1 MGGTTR
7 AAPLAVAL
15 ALCVAL
21 TAGLAFAAGD
31 TPTTINACRTKVLG
45 SLRVVAVSGKC
56 RKNELPIAWN
66 TTGPKGDPGPGG
78 PAGEP
83 GPAGPAGPAG
93 SAGPAGAK
101 GADGPPGPS
110 GPAGPQGPK
119 GDPGGAI
126 EEIGD
131 LNGVGCTTYAG
142 ADGEVLV
149 DVNGGDDISLECIA
163 SDDAPPPPPPPPP
176 PPDGS
181 AKLVINEVDYDQVGA
196 DHDGFVEI
204 YNAGDAAA
212 DLTGVVLSP
221 VNGGDGTEYSRK
233 ALSGTLAAGAYL
245 VVDVELQNGAPD
257 GVALVDLATHTLL
270 DALSYE
276 GAITA
281 ATIDGTTYNLVEG
294 TVLPPAVADSSTVEG
309 SLIRN
314 PNGTDTDDAAADWA
328 FTTTVTRG
336 AANVLTS

>member
-1 MGGTTR
+1 MGGR
-7 AAPLAVAL
+7 KRLAPLVAAL
-15 ALCVAL
+15 ALCIAL

-31 TPTTINACRTKVLG
+31 TPTTINGCRTKVLG
-45 SLRVVAVSGKC
+45 YVRVVTIAGKC

-66 TTGPKGDPGPGG
+66 TTGPKGDPGPAG
-78 PAGEP
+78 PAGVA
-83 GPAGPAGPAG
+83 GPAGPAGPTGAT
-93 SAGPAGAK
+93 GPAGAQ
-101 GADGPPGPS
+101 GADGPQGPV
-110 GPAGPQGPK
+110 GPK
-119 GDPGGAI
+119 GDPGTGI
-126 EEIGD
+126 DEIGD

-149 DVNGGDDISLECIA
+149 DVDGTDDITLECIA
-163 SDDAPPPPPPPPP
+163 SGEEPPPPPPPPT
-176 PPDGS
+176 G

-204 YNAGDAAA
+204 YNGGDAVA
-212 DLTGVVLSP
+212 DLTGVALSP

-233 ALSGTLAAGAYL
+233 ALTGTLAAGAYL
-245 VVDVELQNGAPD
+245 VADVELQNGAPD
-257 GVALVDLATHTLL
+257 GVALVNLTTHTLL

-281 ATIDGTTYNLVEG
+281 ATIDGTTYDLVEG
-294 TVLPPAVADSSTVEG
+294 TVLPETVADSSTVEG

-314 PNGTDTDDAAADWA
+314 PNGQDTDDAAADWA

-336 AANVLTS
+336 AANVMTS

>member
-1 MGGTTR
+1 MGGR
-7 AAPLAVAL
+7 KRIAPLVAVL
-15 ALCVAL
+15 ALCIAL

-31 TPTTINACRTKVLG
+31 TPTTINGCRTKVLG
-45 SLRVVAVSGKC
+45 YVRVVTVAGKC
-56 RKNELPIAWN
+56 RTNELPIAWN
-66 TTGPKGDPGPGG
+66 TAGPKGDPGPAG
-78 PAGEP
+78 PAGAA
-83 GPAGPAGPAG
+83 GPAGTAGPAG
-93 SAGPAGAK
+93 SR
-101 GADGPPGPS
+101 GADGAP

-149 DVNGGDDISLECIA
+149 DVNGADDINLECIA
-163 SDDAPPPPPPPPP
+163 GDDEPPPPPPPP
-176 PPDGS
+176 PPDGTP
-181 AKLVINEVDYDQVGA
+181 KLVINEVDYDQVGA

-212 DLTGVVLSP
+212 SLTGIAVSP

-233 ALSGTLAAGAYL
+233 ALTGTLAAGAYL
-245 VVDVELQNGAPD
+245 VVDLELQNGAPD
-257 GVALVDLATHTLL
+257 GVALVNLTTHILL

-281 ATIDGTTYNLVEG
+281 ATIDGTTYSLVEG
-294 TVLPPAVADSSTVEG
+294 TVLPATVADSSTVEG

-314 PNGTDTDDAAADWA
+314 PNGHDSNNAAADWA

-336 AANVLTS
+336 AANVMTP

>member
-1 MGGTTR
+1 MGGRKR
-7 AAPLAVAL
+7 AAPLVAAL
-15 ALCVAL
+15 ALCIAL

-31 TPTTINACRTKVLG
+31 TPTTINGCRTKTLG
-45 SLRVVAVSGKC
+45 YVRVVTVAGKC
-56 RKNELPIAWN
+56 RKNELPISWN
-66 TTGPKGDPGPGG
+66 TKGDPGPAG
-78 PAGEP
+78 PAGAP
-83 GPAGPAGPAG
+83 GAAGPAG
-93 SAGPAGAK
+93 SAGPAGPK
-101 GADGPPGPS
+101 GADGPAGPA

-119 GDPGGAI
+119 GDPGSGAGI

-131 LNGVGCTTYAG
+131 LNGVGCTTSAG

-149 DVNGGDDISLECIA
+149 DVNGTDDITLECIA
-163 SDDAPPPPPPPPP
+163 SDEEPPPPPPPPP
-176 PPDGS
+176 NGG
-181 AKLVINEVDYDQVGA
+181 AKLVINEVDYDQLGA

-212 DLTGVVLSP
+212 DLTGVALSP

-233 ALSGTLAAGAYL
+233 ALTGTLAAGAYL

-257 GVALVDLATHTLL
+257 GVALVNLTTKTLI

-294 TVLPPAVADSSTVEG
+294 TVLPVTVADSNTVEG

-314 PNGTDTDDAAADWA
+314 PNGQDTDNAAADWA

>member
-1 MGGTTR
+1 MGGSTR
-7 AAPLAVAL
+7 AAPLAAVL

-56 RKNELPIAWN
+56 RKNELPITWN
-66 TTGPKGDPGPGG
+66 TTGPKGDPGP
-78 PAGEP
+78 AGVAGAP
-83 GPAGPAGPAG
+83 GPAGAAGPAG
-93 SAGPAGAK
+93 TAGPPGAK
-101 GADGPPGPS
+101 GADGPS

-131 LNGVGCTTYAG
+131 LNGVGCTTTAG

-149 DVNGGDDISLECIA
+149 DVNGADDITLECIA
-163 SDDAPPPPPPPPP
+163 SDEEPPPPPPPP
-176 PPDGS
+176 PPDGTP
-181 AKLVINEVDYDQVGA
+181 KLVINEVDYDQAGA

-212 DLTGVVLSP
+212 DLTGIAVSP

-257 GVALVDLATHTLL
+257 GVALVNLTTHTLL

-276 GAITA
+276 GAITV
-281 ATIDGTTYNLVEG
+281 ATIDGTTYSLVEG
-294 TVLPPAVADSSTVEG
+294 TVLPATVADSNTVEG

-314 PNGTDTDDAAADWA
+314 PNGQDTDDAAADWA
-328 FTTTVTRG
+328 FTTTATPG
-336 AANVLTS
+336 AANVMTF

>member
-1 MGGTTR
+1 MGGR
-7 AAPLAVAL
+7 KRPAPLVAVL
-15 ALCVAL
+15 TLCIAL

-31 TPTTINACRTKVLG
+31 TPTTINGCRTKVLG
-45 SLRVVAVSGKC
+45 YVRVVTVAGKC

-66 TTGPKGDPGPGG
+66 TAGPKGDPGP
-78 PAGEP
+78 
-83 GPAGPAGPAG
+83 AGPTGTAGPAG
-93 SAGPAGAK
+93 SR
-101 GADGPPGPS
+101 GADGAP

-142 ADGEVLV
+142 VDGEVLV
-149 DVNGGDDISLECIA
+149 DVNGADDITLECIA
-163 SDDAPPPPPPPPP
+163 GDDEPPPPPP
-176 PPDGS
+176 PPDGTP
-181 AKLVINEVDYDQVGA
+181 KLVMNEVDYDQVGA

-212 DLTGVVLSP
+212 DLAGIALSP

-233 ALSGTLAAGAYL
+233 ALTGTLAAGAYL

-257 GVALVDLATHTLL
+257 GAALVNLTTHTLL

-281 ATIDGTTYNLVEG
+281 ATIDGTTYSLVEG
-294 TVLPPAVADSSTVEG
+294 TVLPETVADSTTVEG

-314 PNGTDTDDAAADWA
+314 PNGQDTEDAAADWA

>member
-1 MGGTTR
+1 MGGR
-7 AAPLAVAL
+7 KRPAPLVAVL
-15 ALCVAL
+15 TLCIAL

-31 TPTTINACRTKVLG
+31 TPTTINGCRTKVLG
-45 SLRVVAVSGKC
+45 YVRVVTVAGKC

-66 TTGPKGDPGPGG
+66 TAGPKGDPGP
-78 PAGEP
+78 
-83 GPAGPAGPAG
+83 AGPTGTAGPAG
-93 SAGPAGAK
+93 SR
-101 GADGPPGPS
+101 GADGAP

-142 ADGEVLV
+142 VDGEVLV
-149 DVNGGDDISLECIA
+149 DVNGADDITLECIA
-163 SDDAPPPPPPPPP
+163 GDDEPPPPPP
-176 PPDGS
+176 PPDGTP
-181 AKLVINEVDYDQVGA
+181 KLVMNEVDYDQVGA

-212 DLTGVVLSP
+212 DLAGIAVSP

-233 ALSGTLAAGAYL
+233 ALTGTLAAGAYL

-257 GVALVDLATHTLL
+257 GAALVNLTTHTLL

-281 ATIDGTTYNLVEG
+281 ATIDGTTYSLVEG
-294 TVLPPAVADSSTVEG
+294 TVLPETVADSTTVEG

-314 PNGTDTDDAAADWA
+314 PNGQDTEDAAADWA

>member
-1 MGGTTR
+1 MRGR
-7 AAPLAVAL
+7 KRMAPLIAAL
-15 ALCVAL
+15 ALCITL

-31 TPTTINACRTKVLG
+31 APTTINGCRTKVLG
-45 SLRVVAVSGKC
+45 YVRVVTVAGKC
-56 RKNELPIAWN
+56 RRNELPIAWN
-66 TTGPKGDPGPGG
+66 TSGPKGDPGPAG
-78 PAGEP
+78 PAGAP
-83 GPAGPAGPAG
+83 GPAGPPGATGP
-93 SAGPAGAK
+93 PGAQ
-101 GADGPPGPS
+101 GADGQPGPV
-110 GPAGPQGPK
+110 GPK
-119 GDPGGAI
+119 GDPGTGI

-131 LNGVGCTTYAG
+131 LNGVGCTTSAG

-149 DVNGGDDISLECIA
+149 DVDAADHITLECIA
-163 SDDAPPPPPPPPP
+163 DAEPSPPPPPA
-176 PPDGS
+176 G

-212 DLTGVVLSP
+212 DLTGVALSP

-233 ALSGTLAAGAYL
+233 ALTGTLAAGEYL
-245 VVDVELQNGAPD
+245 VADVELQNGAPD
-257 GVALVDLATHTLL
+257 GVALVNLTTHTLL

-294 TVLPPAVADSSTVEG
+294 TVLPATVADSSTVEG

-314 PNGTDTDDAAADWA
+314 PNGQDTDDAAADWA

-336 AANVLTS
+336 AANVMTP

>member
-1 MGGTTR
+1 MGGRKR
-7 AAPLAVAL
+7 AAPLVAAL

-31 TPTTINACRTKVLG
+31 TPTTINGCRTKVLG
-45 SLRVVAVSGKC
+45 YVRVVTVAGKC

-66 TTGPKGDPGPGG
+66 TKGDPGPAG
-78 PAGEP
+78 PAGAA

-93 SAGPAGAK
+93 AAGPAGPK
-101 GADGPPGPS
+101 GADGAP

-119 GDPGGAI
+119 GDPGSSAGI

-131 LNGVGCTTYAG
+131 LSGVGCTTN
-142 ADGEVLV
+142 DGEDGEIVV
-149 DVNGGDDISLECIA
+149 DVAEDDTVVLTCEPGDGE
-163 SDDAPPPPPPPPP
+163 PPPPPPPP
-176 PPDGS
+176 PPDGG

-204 YNAGDAAA
+204 YNGGDAAA
-212 DLTGVVLSP
+212 DLTGIALSP

-257 GVALVDLATHTLL
+257 GVALVDLTTKTLL

-281 ATIDGTTYNLVEG
+281 ATIDGTTYDLVEG
-294 TVLPPAVADSSTVEG
+294 TVLPATVADSNTIEG

-314 PNGTDTDDAAADWA
+314 PNGTDTDNAATDWA

>member
-1 MGGTTR
+1 MGRGKR
-7 AAPLAVAL
+7 AAPLVAAL

-45 SLRVVAVSGKC
+45 YLRVVTIAGKC
-56 RKNELPIAWN
+56 RKNELWIAWN
-66 TTGPKGDPGPGG
+66 TSGPKGDPGP
-78 PAGEP
+78 P
-83 GPAGPAGPAG
+83 GPEGAAGPAGPPGA
-93 SAGPAGAK
+93 AGPAGAQ
-101 GADGPPGPS
+101 GVDGPPGPV
-110 GPAGPQGPK
+110 GPK
-119 GDPGGAI
+119 GDPGAGI

-149 DVNGGDDISLECIA
+149 DVNGADEITLECIP
-163 SDDAPPPPPPPPP
+163 SDDEPPPPPPPPP
-176 PPDGS
+176 TG
-181 AKLVINEVDYDQVGA
+181 ARLVINEVDYDQVGA

-204 YNAGDAAA
+204 YNAGNAPA
-212 DLTGVVLSP
+212 DLTDVALSP

-233 ALSGTLAAGAYL
+233 ALTGTLAAGAYL
-245 VVDVELQNGAPD
+245 VVDVELQNGSPD
-257 GVALVDLATHTLL
+257 GVALVNLTTKTLL

-276 GAITA
+276 GAVTA
-281 ATIDGTTYNLVEG
+281 ATIDGTTYDLVEG
-294 TVLPPAVADSSTVEG
+294 TVLPATVADSGTVEG

-314 PNGTDTDDAAADWA
+314 PNGQDTDDAAADWA

>member
-7 AAPLAVAL
+7 AAPLVAAL
-15 ALCVAL
+15 ALCIAL
-21 TAGLAFAAGD
+21 TASLAFAAGD
-31 TPTTINACRTKVLG
+31 TPTTINGCRTKVLG
-45 SLRVVAVSGKC
+45 YVRVVTVAGKC

-66 TTGPKGDPGPGG
+66 TKGDPGPAGPSG
-78 PAGEP
+78 PAGAP
-83 GPAGPAGPAG
+83 GPAGPAGA
-93 SAGPAGAK
+93 AGPAGPAGPK
-101 GADGPPGPS
+101 GADGAPGP
-110 GPAGPQGPK
+110 AGPK

-131 LNGVGCTTYAG
+131 LNGVGCTTSAG

-149 DVNGGDDISLECIA
+149 DVNGADDISLECVA
-163 SDDAPPPPPPPPP
+163 SDEEPPPPPPPP
-176 PPDGS
+176 PPDGA

-196 DHDGFVEI
+196 DHDEFVEL

-212 DLTGVVLSP
+212 DLTGIAVSP

-233 ALSGTLAAGAYL
+233 PLTGTLAAGAYL
-245 VVDVELQNGAPD
+245 VVDVTLQNGAPD
-257 GVALVDLATHTLL
+257 GVALVNLTTHTLL

-281 ATIDGTTYNLVEG
+281 ATIDGTTYSLVEG
-294 TVLPPAVADSSTVEG
+294 TVLPPAVADSNTVEG

-314 PNGTDTDDAAADWA
+314 PNGHDSDDAAADWA

-336 AANVLTS
+336 AANVMTAPSP